1 MSRRMSDTRPI
12 MHVGPETM
20 MGSLLRQFWLPFYAS
35 EELEAGG
42 PVARVRLLGE
52 DLVVYRG
59 TDGQVGL
66 LGEHCSHRGASLFY
80 ARNEGCGLRCVWHGW
95 MYDRSGSCVEMPNEP
110 PNSRFNEKIHQVAYP
125 CQERNGLVW
134 AFMGPP
140 DSAPELPLIE
150 LNLVPEENVD
160 LTFRVQQCNYT
171 QGIEGEY
178 DSSHALILHQGLPGT
193 STPEPGSFR
202 ERVVATRT
210 KNRYPSYQAL
220 DTDYGVLI
228 GARYDTGED
237 EFYWRVYP
245 FLMPFYTVINVDPT
259 YDSDELLSG
268 HAWVPMDDEHTLV
281 IGFTWHP
288 SRALTD
294 DERRRLREGPAG
306 EGRLEGLHPTAASY
320 APRPDQPFAQ
330 WWTKFDRTNNFGFD
344 YEAQRRN
351 ERWSGIPGLWPQD
364 SAVQEGF
371 GSLPKREL
379 EHLGSSD
386 LGQIAIRRR
395 LLRAAM
401 EFADDGIAPAAAV
414 QPDLLSLRP
423 VEAFLPCDVTKWQ
436 EALEGAMRRVAGAE
450 QGEAPPSRD
459 G

>member
-1 MSRRMSDTRPI
+1 MSRKMSDTEPI
-12 MHVGPETM
+12 MHVGPGTV
-20 MGSLLRQFWLPFYAS
+20 MGSFLRQFWLPFYAS
-35 EELEAGG
+35 RELESDG

-52 DLVVYRG
+52 DLVVYR
-59 TDGQVGL
+59 DSEGQVGL
-66 LGEHCSHRGASLFY
+66 LGENCAHRGASLFY
-80 ARNEGCGLRCVWHGW
+80 GRNEECGLRCVWHGW
-95 MYDRSGSCVEMPNEP
+95 KYDRSGVCVEMPNEP
-110 PNSRFNEKIHQVAYP
+110 PESRFKDKIRQTAYP
-125 CQERNGLVW
+125 CRERNGLVW
-134 AFMGPP
+134 AYMGDTETLPG
-140 DSAPELPLIE
+140 LPLIE
-150 LNLVPEENVD
+150 PNLVPVENLD
-160 LTFRVQQCNYT
+160 LTFRVQECNYT

-193 STPEPGSFR
+193 STPPPGSFR
-202 ERVVATRT
+202 AKVVEYRT

-228 GARYDTGED
+228 GARYDAGPD
-237 EFYWRVYP
+237 AFYWRVYP
-245 FLMPFYTVINVDPT
+245 FMMPFYTVINVDPT
-259 YDSDELLSG
+259 YESEELLSG

-288 SRALTD
+288 SRPLTA
-294 DERRRLREGPAG
+294 DERRSLREGPAG
-306 EGRLEGLHPTAASY
+306 EGRLEGLHPTENSY

-330 WWTKFDRTNNFGFD
+330 WWTKFSRSNNFGFD

-364 SAVQEGF
+364 TAVQEGL

-401 EFADDGIAPAAAV
+401 EFSDEGAVPLAAAH
-414 QPDLLSLRP
+414 PELLSLRP
-423 VEAFLPCDVTKWQ
+423 VEAILPRDVAKWQ
-436 EALEGAMRRVAGAE
+436 EALEDAMHQITQAGV
-450 QGEAPPSRD
+450 R
-459 G
+459 